1 MISYSSSQ
9 AIKVLRSFEK
19 GLGGNNG
26 QSVEGDCFRKEST
39 VELGLEGKVAL
50 VTGGSKGVGRGVAD
64 ALAAEG
70 CHVCICSRD
79 EEEVRRA
86 AEEIEDAGVGG
97 ARVLAVAADLTE
109 DLTEGEDRGRLVD
122 ETLEEL
128 GAIDILVNNA
138 GTVGGGGTLEDTSLE
153 AWRSLFELNLFAAV
167 DLVKRVVPG
176 MQERGWGRIVNISS
190 ENGTQ
195 PYPDMISYSASKGAL
210 DNFSKALSK
219 QYASDGI
226 LVNTVSPAFIETPLV
241 SEMMEQ
247 AAEAQGISAED
258 AVGRF
263 LENNRPHIELG
274 RPGRIDEVGPLVAFL
289 ASEKASFINGSN
301 YRVDGGSVAAV

>member
-1 MISYSSSQ
+1 
-9 AIKVLRSFEK
+9 VCTRR
-19 GLGGNNG
+19 
-26 QSVEGDCFRKEST
+26 DRHRKEST

-50 VTGGSKGVGRGVAD
+50 VTGGSKGVGRGASE
-64 ALAAEG
+64 ALVAEG
-70 CHVCICSRD
+70 CHVSICSRN

-86 AEEIEDAGVGG
+86 AGELEEAGTAG
-97 ARVLAVAADLTE
+97 ARALAVVADLT
-109 DLTEGEDRGRLVD
+109 DGADRRRLVD
-122 ETLEEL
+122 ETVEEF

-138 GTVGGGGTLEDTSLE
+138 GTVGEGGTLEDTSLD

-167 DLVKRVVPG
+167 DLVKQVVPR
-176 MQERGWGRIVNISS
+176 MQERGWGRIINVSS

-219 QYASDGI
+219 QYASGGI

-241 SEMMEQ
+241 SEMMDQ
-247 AAEAQGISAED
+247 TAQQQGISTDEAI
-258 AVGRF
+258 GQF
-263 LENNRPHIELG
+263 LQNNRPHIELG

-301 YRVDGGSVAAV
+301 YRVDGGSVASV

>member
-1 MISYSSSQ
+1 
-9 AIKVLRSFEK
+9 
-19 GLGGNNG
+19 
-26 QSVEGDCFRKEST
+26 

-70 CHVCICSRD
+70 CHVCICSRNED
-79 EEEVRRA
+79 EVRRA
-86 AEEIEDAGVGG
+86 AGEIEDAGD
-97 ARVLAVAADLTE
+97 ARALAVVADLTE
-109 DLTEGEDRGRLVD
+109 EADRGRLVD
-122 ETLEEL
+122 ETMEEF

-138 GTVGGGGTLEDTSLE
+138 GTAGGGGTLEDTSLE

-167 DLVKRVVPG
+167 DLVRLVVPG
-176 MQERGWGRIVNISS
+176 MRERGWGRIVNISS

-219 QYASDGI
+219 QYATDGV

-241 SEMMEQ
+241 SAMMEQ
-247 AAEAQGISAED
+247 AAEEQGISTEE
-258 AVGRF
+258 AVGQF

-274 RPGRIDEVGPLVAFL
+274 RPGHIDEVGPLVAFL

>member
-1 MISYSSSQ
+1 
-9 AIKVLRSFEK
+9 VR
-19 GLGGNNG
+19 GGNNG
-26 QSVEGDCFRKEST
+26 QGVEGERFRKEFT

-86 AEEIEDAGVGG
+86 AAEIEEVGSGG
-97 ARVLAVAADLTE
+97 AHVLAVAADLM
-109 DLTEGEDRGRLVD
+109 EGEDRGRLVD
-122 ETLEEL
+122 ETVEGL
-128 GAIDILVNNA
+128 GPIEILVNNA
-138 GTVGGGGTLEDTSLE
+138 GTVGGGSTLEDTSLE
-153 AWRSLFELNLFAAV
+153 AWRGLFELNLFAAV

-176 MQERGWGRIVNISS
+176 MRERGWGRIVNISS

-219 QYASDGI
+219 QYAADGI

-241 SEMMEQ
+241 GEMMEQ
-247 AAEAQGISAED
+247 AAQEQGISTED
-258 AVGRF
+258 AIEQF
-263 LENNRPHIELG
+263 LANNRPHNELG

-301 YRVDGGSVAAV
+301 YRVDGGSVASV

>member
-1 MISYSSSQ
+1 MI
-9 AIKVLRSFEK
+9 
-19 GLGGNNG
+19 
-26 QSVEGDCFRKEST
+26 VEG
-39 VELGLEGKVAL
+39 VEDVNLGLEGKVAL

-64 ALAAEG
+64 ALVAEG

-79 EEEVRRA
+79 EEEVRHA
-86 AEEIEDAGVGG
+86 AEEIEDAGAGG
-97 ARVLAVAADLTE
+97 ASVLAVAADMT
-109 DLTEGEDRGRLVD
+109 DGEDRGRLVA
-122 ETLEEL
+122 ETMEEL

-138 GTVGGGGTLEDTSLE
+138 GTVGGGRTLEDTSLE

-176 MQERGWGRIVNISS
+176 MQERGWGRIINISS

-219 QYASDGI
+219 QYAADGI
-226 LVNTVSPAFIETPLV
+226 LINTVSPAFIETPLV
-241 SEMMEQ
+241 SAMMERT
-247 AAEAQGISAED
+247 AEEQGISTED

-301 YRVDGGSVAAV
+301 YRVDGGSVASV

>member
-1 MISYSSSQ
+1 MIFCSSSP
-9 AIKVLRSFEK
+9 AIKVLRSYEK
-19 GLGGNNG
+19 GFRCNNSEG
-26 QSVEGDCFRKEST
+26 VERDRCRKESS
-39 VELGLEGKVAL
+39 VELALEGKVAL
-50 VTGGSKGVGRGVAD
+50 VTGGSKGVGRGVSD
-64 ALAAEG
+64 ALVAEG
-70 CHVCICSRD
+70 CHVSICSRS

-86 AEEIEDAGVGG
+86 AGELEEIGAHG
-97 ARVLAVAADLTE
+97 ARVLAVVADLT
-109 DLTEGEDRGRLVD
+109 DGTDRQRLVD
-122 ETLEEL
+122 ETLDEF

-138 GTVGGGGTLEDTSLE
+138 GSVGEGGTLEDTSVQ
-153 AWRSLFELNLFAAV
+153 AWRRLFELNLFAAV
-167 DLVKRVVPG
+167 DLVKRVVPR
-176 MQERGWGRIVNISS
+176 MQERGWGRIINISS
-190 ENGTQ
+190 ENGAQ

-219 QYASDGI
+219 QYAADGI

-247 AAEAQGISAED
+247 AAERQGISTED
-258 AVGRF
+258 AIGRF

-301 YRVDGGSVAAV
+301 YRVDGGSVASV

>member
-1 MISYSSSQ
+1 MISYSSSP
-9 AIKVLRSFEK
+9 AIKVLRSFAK
-19 GLGGNNG
+19 VLGGNNSEG
-26 QSVEGDCFRKEST
+26 VGRNGREGVED

-70 CHVCICSRD
+70 CHVCICSRN
-79 EEEVRRA
+79 EEEVRQA
-86 AEEIEDAGVGG
+86 AGEIEEIADAH
-97 ARVLAVAADLTE
+97 ALAVVADLTDE
-109 DLTEGEDRGRLVD
+109 ADRGQLVE

-138 GTVGGGGTLEDTSLE
+138 GTVGGGGTLEDTSVE
-153 AWRSLFELNLFAAV
+153 AWRSLFELNLFGAV

-176 MQERGWGRIVNISS
+176 MRERGWGRIVNISS

-226 LVNTVSPAFIETPLV
+226 LVNTVSPAFIKTPLV

-247 AAEAQGISAED
+247 AAEQQGISTED
-258 AVGRF
+258 AVGQF
-263 LENNRPHIELG
+263 LENNRPHIEVG
-274 RPGRIDEVGPLVAFL
+274 RPGRIEEVGPLVAFL

-301 YRVDGGSVAAV
+301 YRVDGGSVASV

>member
-1 MISYSSSQ
+1 
-9 AIKVLRSFEK
+9 LPE
-19 GLGGNNG
+19 G
-26 QSVEGDCFRKEST
+26 VES
-39 VELGLEGKVAL
+39 VELGLEGRVAL

-79 EEEVRRA
+79 EEEVLRA
-86 AEEIEDAGVGG
+86 AGEIEAAGAGG

-109 DLTEGEDRGRLVD
+109 GKDRGRLVE

-128 GAIDILVNNA
+128 GDIDILVNNA
-138 GTVGGGGTLEDTSLE
+138 ATAGGGGTLEDTSME

-167 DLVKRVVPG
+167 NLVKRVVPG
-176 MQERGWGRIVNISS
+176 MLERGWGRIVNISS

-219 QYASDGI
+219 QYAAEGV

-241 SEMMEQ
+241 NEMMEQ
-247 AAEAQGISAED
+247 AAEEQGISTEE
-258 AVGRF
+258 AVAQF

-274 RPGRIDEVGPLVAFL
+274 RPGRIEEVGPLVAFL

-301 YRVDGGSVAAV
+301 YRVDGGSVASV